1 QELDD
6 ILPPDLKPD
15 GYDTFEVFR
24 QSFMAPATDDLIDR
38 MTYMDIKDHLQS
50 LLHLEDRTSMA
61 VSLESRLPLL
71 DHRLVES
78 AFAVP
83 AAQRFAGGQPKY
95 LLRRAVAGLVPDPV
109 LNRADKMG
117 FPVPIF
123 EWFQGELRPF
133 VEDVLLGEQTRQRGL
148 FNPAAVE
155 QCLRSEK
162 PFGRTVWGLLSL
174 ELWFR
179 NFFD

>member
-1 QELDD
+1 MPGDA
-6 ILPPDLKPD
+6 
-15 GYDTFEVFR
+15 R
-24 QSFMAPATDDLIDR
+24 
-38 MTYMDIKDHLQS
+38 
-50 LLHLEDRTSMA
+50 EDA
-61 VSLESRLPLL
+61 KE
-71 DHRLVES
+71 
-78 AFAVP
+78 
-83 AAQRFAGGQPKY
+83 RFAGGQPKY

-123 EWFQGELRPF
+123 EWFQGALRPF